1 MCGILLMKSLIPDC
15 DGTIAAWTFST
26 FDILPHHYE
35 ACFGIVENHQIIGSV
50 LWEAYRGHDIEISYF
65 GPKTMTL
72 GIARA
77 CARLAM
83 DYFHVSRVTAR
94 TSRSN
99 KMMTRGI
106 KKIGFEYEG
115 VAHNGYGDEDAIM
128 YGLYG
133 HKLARLAGK
142 TVH

>member
-1 MCGILLMKSLIPDC
+1 MKQLVYGHDNEV
-15 DGTIAAWTFST
+15 AAWTRNT
-26 FDILPHHYE
+26 FGIQPYKYE
-35 ACFGIVENHQIIGSV
+35 MAVGIVEQGEIVGSV
-50 LWEAYRGHDIEISYF
+50 MWHAYRGHDIEISYY

-77 CARLAM
+77 CAKVAM
-83 DYFHVSRVTAR
+83 DHFGVSRVTAR

-99 KMMTRGI
+99 KPMTKGV

-115 VAHNGYGDEDAIM
+115 IIHVGPKQDEVL

-133 HKLARLAGK
+133 RNLARLAGK
-142 TVH
+142 ELH

>member
-1 MCGILLMKSLIPDC
+1 MRRLLAGHDE
-15 DGTIAAWTFST
+15 DIAAWTFET
-26 FDILPHHYE
+26 FQMRPIHYE
-35 ACFGIVENHQIIGSV
+35 MALGIIDDNKIIGSV
-50 LWEAYRGHDIEISYF
+50 LWHAFRGHDIEISYY

-77 CARLAM
+77 CAKLAM
-83 DYFHVSRVTAR
+83 DHFGVSRVTAR
-94 TSRSN
+94 TARSN
-99 KMMTRGI
+99 KAMTRGI

-115 VAHNGYGDEDAIM
+115 ICHHAYGDKDAVM

-142 TVH
+142 TLQ

>member
-1 MCGILLMKSLIPDC
+1 MKTLLHDH
-15 DGTIAAWTFST
+15 DGTIAKWTFAT
-26 FDILPHHYE
+26 FDIPPHHYE
-35 ACFGIVENHQIIGSV
+35 ACFGIVENSQVIGSV
-50 LWEAYRGHDIEISYF
+50 MWEAYRGHDIEVSYF
-65 GPKTMTL
+65 GLNTMTRGL
-72 GIARA
+72 MKA

-83 DYFHVSRVTAR
+83 DYFHVSRVTTR

-99 KMMTRGI
+99 KTMTRGI

-115 VAHNGYGDEDAIM
+115 ICHDGYGKGHDCIM